1 MRKFPAPMAL
11 SVLTIWI
18 AIILPFPAKAAWGAD
33 KPAPLI
39 LEMHRS
45 NFGKPLKL
53 ECLVT
58 EESDFFVATTVDGT
72 RWTLGG
78 RMGRIAGDIIT
89 VEATLR
95 SHADSATNPKTLFPG
110 MRLKINDVGS
120 RPAGGSISSGGV
132 ATHFWIRRGMDPMP
146 AIRSHLARE
155 DKSFWQAAAY
165 VGRLG
170 PAAKAAV
177 PELMKTLRDGTDGPK
192 QPLGNSIR
200 RCAARTLGEIGPAA
214 KAAVAALVKGL
225 QDPNGYVRVDS
236 AVALWRIEK
245 HPNTVP
251 ALIAEVDNK
260 TWDIR
265 LHAVVALGDVAGA
278 ENSAAAVPV
287 LMKSLAD
294 EHHGVRG
301 AACYALAR
309 FGSRAKSTLRALTN
323 ARSDGN
329 EVVRKAAAYALE
341 KIGR

>member
-1 MRKFPAPMAL
+1 MAL

-18 AIILPFPAKAAWGAD
+18 AIILPFLAKAAWGAD

-95 SHADSATNPKTLFPG
+95 SHADSATNPKTLYPG

-192 QPLGNSIR
+192 QRLSNSIR

-225 QDPNGYVRVDS
+225 QDPNGYVRVAS

-245 HPNTVP
+245 HPRAVP

-260 TWDIR
+260 TWGIR
-265 LHAVVALGDVAGA
+265 HDAVVALGDVAGS

-309 FGSRAKSTLRALTN
+309 FGSRAKSALRALTN